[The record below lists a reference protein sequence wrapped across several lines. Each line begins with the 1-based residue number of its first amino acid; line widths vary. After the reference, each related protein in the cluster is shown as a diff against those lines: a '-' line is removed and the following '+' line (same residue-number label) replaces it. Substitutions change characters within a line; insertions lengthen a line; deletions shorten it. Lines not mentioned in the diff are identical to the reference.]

1 MKENLFTKGFEK
13 SISGEKIAATEIK
26 KFVLPK
32 AGFLFNGRQKAEI
45 HVTSA
50 RAETRKY
57 SALMKLTLLYLFTI
71 IAAVNSLL
79 YLL

>member
-13 SISGEKIAATEIK
+13 GVSGEKITATEIK

-32 AGFLFNGRQKAEI
+32 ADFLFNGRLKVEI
-45 HVTSA
+45 PVMNVK
-50 RAETRKY
+50 AETRKY
-57 SALMKLTLLYLFTI
+57 SVLMKLTLLYLFTI